1 MSDNLLVNLNIISR
15 INLGDKV
22 YMNDEGFITIDNS
35 TVLQGLIRFVFR
47 NSRIKTINNLTNF
60 YSIIFD
66 LIDNSVECG
75 KSLEVYMRKSLNGL
89 ENLKETYS
97 SDIVT
102 TSKLDIILDNVRLY
116 ISKIGVKKN
125 NC

>member
-66 LIDNSVECG
+66 LIDSSVDCS
-75 KSLEVYMRKSLNGL
+75 KSLEVYMRKSLTGL

-116 ISKIGVKKN
+116 ISKLDAKKN